1 MQTNPLK
8 INIKGFRW
16 TLLLVAC
23 AGMLRAQSL
32 EDYVHEGMKS
42 NLVLQQKNVSL
53 QQAQQ
58 SLNLAKS
65 YFLPTVNLL
74 ADYTPAKVVSMRYS
88 CWRFIEPRIR
98 LLNQVTRAMHSTGR
112 KR

>member
-8 INIKGFRW
+8 ISMKGLLW
-16 TLLLVAC
+16 TLLFVAC
-23 AGMLRAQSL
+23 SGMLKAQSL
-32 EDYVHEGMKS
+32 EDYVHEGLTS

-65 YFLPTVNLL
+65 YFLP
-74 ADYTPAKVVSMRYS
+74 
-88 CWRFIEPRIR
+88 
-98 LLNQVTRAMHSTGR
+98 
-112 KR
+112 